1 MNYLCMAVQ
10 REVTK
15 KEGFGSR
22 EQAQEYFW
30 ENFGS
35 LVTER
40 LEAEKKKLEGRLRY
54 YDRREKKNREEQS
67 MKGSYMNRRELVQQE
82 LERTLRQL
90 QGGQER
96 QEACYI
102 EEKQELERDFQ
113 ERVISGE
120 RQLLL
125 HLVGIY
131 QVGSCFWVQEESY
144 FCRGWRSAG
153 AEGVLEA
160 RNQLPKELI
169 TDSVSLDICPES
181 GEALERFQ
189 GKIKKTV
196 AAARR
201 NFRTSRES

>member
-40 LEAEKKKLEGRLRY
+40 LEAEKKKLEGRL
-54 YDRREKKNREEQS
+54 
-67 MKGSYMNRRELVQQE
+67 
-82 LERTLRQL
+82 
-90 QGGQER
+90 
-96 QEACYI
+96 EACYI

-125 HLVGIY
+125 HLAGIY

-196 AAARR
+196 ADARR
-201 NFRTSRES
+201 NFRASRER

>member
-35 LVTER
+35 LVT
-40 LEAEKKKLEGRLRY
+40 
-54 YDRREKKNREEQS
+54 
-67 MKGSYMNRRELVQQE
+67 
-82 LERTLRQL
+82 
-90 QGGQER
+90 ER

-196 AAARR
+196 ADARR
-201 NFRTSRES
+201 NFRASRES